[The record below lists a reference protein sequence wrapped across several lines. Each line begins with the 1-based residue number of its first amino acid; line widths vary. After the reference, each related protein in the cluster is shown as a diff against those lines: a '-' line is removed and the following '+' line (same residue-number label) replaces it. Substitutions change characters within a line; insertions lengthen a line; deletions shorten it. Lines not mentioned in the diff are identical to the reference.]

1 MTRRKRQR
9 FGQHFLA
16 DARAVSGI
24 LGLVADEPSRVLE
37 IGPGRGALTGGLLRK
52 VEHVT
57 ALELDASL
65 APRLE
70 ERFAGTD
77 LHLVLDDALKVD
89 LDGLCGDTRPWQVVG
104 NLPYSVGSAI
114 LRRLMPR
121 HDLFSRLVVMLQRE
135 VAERIVAEP
144 SDRQHGLLAL
154 ERAAW
159 ADARIVFHLPPQVF
173 RPRPRVHS
181 SVLVLTPRPPEV
193 GGDQLHE
200 ALRLA
205 GRALLHPRKTVAN
218 ALKPLVEADSL
229 LAAGV
234 DPKARPGTLSLEEWL
249 RLAESRLI

>member
-24 LGLVADEPSRVLE
+24 LGLVDEAPPRVLE

-57 ALELDASL
+57 ALEMDESL

-70 ERFAGTD
+70 ERFAGTGLD
-77 LHLVLDDALKVD
+77 LVLGDALEVD
-89 LDGLCGDTRPWQVVG
+89 LDALCGAARPWQVVG

-114 LRRLMPR
+114 LRRLLPR
-121 HDLFSRLVVMLQRE
+121 HDLFTKLVIMLQRE
-135 VAERIVAEP
+135 VAERIVAQPGQRE
-144 SDRQHGLLAL
+144 HGLLAL

-159 ADARIVFHLPPQVF
+159 AEARIVFDLPPRVF
-173 RPRPRVHS
+173 RPRPRVVS
-181 SVLVLTPRPPEV
+181 SVLAIRLRPPEV
-193 GGDQLHE
+193 TSAEVAD

-205 GRALLHPRKTVAN
+205 GHALLHPRKTVAN
-218 ALKPLVEADSL
+218 AIKPMVEADRL
-229 LAAGV
+229 TAAEI
-234 DPKARPGTLSLEEWL
+234 DPMARPGTLSLAAWC
-249 RLAESRLI
+249 RLARTA